1 IGRVIFLLLFA
12 AIVFAIF
19 LTAITA
25 WLHTRLKIRQGAA
38 LALFLC
44 VSCAVVALL
53 IWMQGPNAVEQFN
66 DLETELPVAAHSLLN
81 QLKSYQWGQ
90 WLLRQSP
97 GAEQVSSGF
106 SFAITRI
113 GGIVVSSATVVAGL
127 IIVFSLSIYLC
138 SEPGIY

>member
-1 IGRVIFLLLFA
+1 MQETSLSPETSRPEIRHDVARSAMPVSEDRFRSRVTFTLLAITALGLSFGLVWIGRVIFLLLFA

-53 IWMQGPNAVEQFN
+53 IWMQ
-66 DLETELPVAAHSLLN
+66 
-81 QLKSYQWGQ
+81 
-90 WLLRQSP
+90 
-97 GAEQVSSGF
+97 
-106 SFAITRI
+106 
-113 GGIVVSSATVVAGL
+113 
-127 IIVFSLSIYLC
+127 
-138 SEPGIY
+138 